1 MRRPLGYFVENTD
14 RLRKIILEHPDYPI
28 VVQVDHDVVGDDE
41 YAWWLAPCLSFSI
54 EEILDCHIDN
64 LLGLRLDDLNVFFDR
79 DEFKDYIEDVMCCT
93 CEFDDLSDEEFNRVL
108 NEEFHK
114 FDDYWVPAIVIK
126 AEV

>member
-1 MRRPLGYFVENTD
+1 MRRPLGLFAKNTD

-28 VVQVDHDVVGDDE
+28 VVKVDQEVVGNDD
-41 YAWWLAPCLSFSI
+41 YAWWLAPCISFEI
-54 EEILDCHIDN
+54 EELLDCHIDN
-64 LLGLRLDDLNVFFDR
+64 ILDVEVDLNVFFDR
-79 DEFKDYIEDVMCCT
+79 GDFKDYIEDVMCCT

>member
-28 VVQVDHDVVGDDE
+28 VVQVDHDVVADDE
-41 YAWWLAPCLSFSI
+41 YAWWLAPCISFSI
-54 EEILDCHIDN
+54 QEILDCHIDN
-64 LLGLRLDDLNVFFDR
+64 LLGLELDDLNVFFDR
-79 DEFKDYIEDVMCCT
+79 DEFKDYIENVMDCSR
-93 CEFDDLSDEEFNRVL
+93 FDELPDEEFNRVL

-114 FDDYWVPAIVIK
+114 FDDYWVPAIVIR

>member
-1 MRRPLGYFVENTD
+1 MRRPLGLFAKNTD

-28 VVQVDHDVVGDDE
+28 VVKVDQEVVGNDD
-41 YAWWLAPCLSFSI
+41 YAWWLAPCISFEI
-54 EEILDCHIDN
+54 EELLDCHIDN
-64 LLGLRLDDLNVFFDR
+64 ILDIEVDLNVFFDR
-79 DEFKDYIEDVMCCT
+79 GDFKDYIEDVMCCT

-114 FDDYWVPAIVIK
+114 FDDYWVPAIVIT

>member
-1 MRRPLGYFVENTD
+1 MRRPLGMFAENTD

-28 VVQVDHDVVGDDE
+28 VVKVDQEIVGNE
-41 YAWWLAPCLSFSI
+41 NYAWWLAPCISFEI
-54 EEILDCHIDN
+54 EELLDCHIDN
-64 LLGLRLDDLNVFFDR
+64 ILNLEVDDLNVFFDR
-79 DEFKDYIEDVMCCT
+79 YDFKDYIEDIMCGT

-126 AEV
+126 AEI

>member
-28 VVQVDHDVVGDDE
+28 VVQVDHDVVGDDY
-41 YAWWLAPCLSFSI
+41 YAWWLAPCLSFSM
-54 EEILDCHIDN
+54 EEILDCHIDS
-64 LLGLRLDDLNVFFDR
+64 LLGLELDDLNVFFDR
-79 DEFKDYIEDVMCCT
+79 GEFKDYIENVMDCSR
-93 CEFDDLSDEEFNRVL
+93 FDELPDEEFNRVL

-114 FDDYWVPAIVIK
+114 FDDYWVPAIVIR